1 MTYITIKNDH
11 TLGARFLLLIV
22 RLLGRDTAD
31 VALPAPN
38 AKTADE
44 LREARHAAYDKEMGF
59 GAWADDPRSDEEI
72 ISDIKGYRYIIEK
85 Q

>member
-31 VALPAPN
+31 VAANNAPS
-38 AKTADE
+38 TTPEFIDWWE
-44 LREARHAAYDKEMGF
+44 DS
-59 GAWADDPRSDEEI
+59 RSAEEI
-72 ISDIKGYRYIIEK
+72 IADIKGYK
-85 Q
+85 TGKL